1 MSTTVKAR
9 VEADLK
15 LKSEAVLHQLGMDM
29 SSAIKMFLAQVV
41 QLQALPFEV
50 KLVQPNA
57 LTLQAIAD
65 SYAGKV
71 EPAASVDALFA
82 DAGR

>member
-71 EPAASVDALFA
+71 KPAVSVDALFA
-82 DAGR
+82 DTGR